1 MYAPTQQ
8 ERTMAMFC
16 HIGGLIGSFV
26 PPANILVPLVIWL
39 LKKDQSAF
47 INEHGKE
54 AINFQIT
61 VSICAVISLI
71 LMIVLI
77 GILLLAVLWVA
88 VLVLGIVAGVKAYE
102 GNHYRY
108 PLILRLVK

>member
-1 MYAPTQQ
+1 MYTPTQQ
-8 ERTMAMFC
+8 ERTLAMLC
-16 HIGGLIGSFV
+16 HVGGLIGSFA
-26 PPANILVPLVIWL
+26 PPANIIAPLVIWL

-61 VSICAVISLI
+61 VSICAVISFI

-77 GILLLAVLWVA
+77 GILLLAVLGVA
-88 VLVLGIVAGVKAYE
+88 ILVLGIVAGVKAYE

-108 PLILRLVK
+108 PFILRLVK